1 LCLYRIETLAKLVLP
16 SCASYLRKPVPF
28 FVATNFQINSGFGGC
43 FETSPRTLAE
53 KAEKYVLFIK
63 YYWKGLSAHVSIN
76 FFIWIIWFL
85 PKKQLHVVASHQA
98 NATNETHF
106 AIGPANHPWS
116 KEQLFRWTSWD
127 IFSGYSGIL
136 GQASGFSRR
145 LQPCQDTD
153 LLCNYPNMANPRS
166 LRELKDSRRL
176 RVTWLNDPNDLGC
189 FFSYRLKNR
198 ARWNRILSLVYLV
211 DFVDL
216 VDS

>member
-1 LCLYRIETLAKLVLP
+1 MPLQNRNSCKTCLTQLCVL
-16 SCASYLRKPVPF
+16 
-28 FVATNFQINSGFGGC
+28 
-43 FETSPRTLAE
+43 TLAE

-63 YYWKGLSAHVSIN
+63 YCWKGLSAHVSIN

-98 NATNETHF
+98 NATNETHRKEHF
-106 AIGPANHPWS
+106 AIGPVNHPWS

-136 GQASGFSRR
+136 GHGHWATGFSR

-176 RVTWLNDPNDLGC
+176 RVTWLNGFTTWDGNQ
-189 FFSYRLKNR
+189 
-198 ARWNRILSLVYLV
+198 LSAEK
-211 DFVDL
+211 
-216 VDS
+216 